1 MKGAVELPL
10 RIGVGIILLNE
21 KNKIFVGKRIDN
33 PNNFWQMPQG
43 GVNENENIFQAAK
56 RELQEETG
64 IDDFRLIEN
73 FRHKITYNVHRNNK
87 IIPKEVIFFL
97 AESSTK
103 SVQLSSE
110 HQNHIWLN
118 FDLAHD
124 RLTYTNAKELLVK
137 AKSFLEK

>member
-1 MKGAVELPL
+1 MEKSC
-10 RIGVGIILLNE
+10 GIVLFYSEEFLLIQHSTAS
-21 KNKIFVGKRIDN
+21 NKIKGHWDFPKGHVE
-33 PNNFWQMPQG
+33 NN
-43 GVNENENIFQAAK
+43 ETELETAI

-110 HQNHIWLN
+110 HQNYIWLN
-118 FDLAHD
+118 FDSAHD